1 MTGGAR
7 PHPGTGGYPQLE
19 PGWVDEVLLA
29 GAADDV
35 CLHLGKPVSRA
46 ELRRLVA
53 ERERV
58 LSDAGLQRGGSVALC
73 LAPSLAFIASLLA
86 SWRIGAQ
93 ASLLDHRL
101 TPYEVDVAL
110 QRLLPQVV
118 VTAEHSTGG
127 PLRGFAEI
135 TERVQTYPGR
145 PAATTHAV
153 IQLSSGSTGPSKIIA
168 RDAANLVEEVQRYTM
183 IEGVPRSGERIVSLA
198 SMVHVL
204 GLVGGLLYSL
214 HAGVNLTIPARM
226 TADGILSTVADGS
239 QPTTLLGVPFHIELL
254 ASVRNPPELPQ
265 LTGMTTGGELVR
277 ADVYEAFTGRYGVRL
292 GNMYGMTE
300 VGVIATDLFGA
311 HRPAVMP
318 APGLAVREQDGE
330 LLVSLPVSPYLGDQ
344 DPSRWS
350 DGWLHTKDAGR
361 VDPETGL
368 VQVFGR
374 MDSQVSVG
382 GLKVDLTEVE
392 HMLAALPEVDG
403 AVVVHDHAIEAYVV
417 LAEGADASAVERAIT
432 TRLAAYKRPRRLHV
446 VEQLPR
452 TATGKLVRNHTVL
465 RDIGP
470 SRFAT
475 APDPSAHPD
484 ADRKVAVPGHRV
496 PEGTADHDR

>member
-1 MTGGAR
+1 VPGGAY
-7 PHPGTGGYPQLE
+7 PQVAGGTYPQLE
-19 PGWVDEVLLA
+19 PEWVDEVLLA
-29 GAADDV
+29 GAAGDV
-35 CLHLGKPVSRA
+35 CLHLGEPVTRA

-53 ERERV
+53 ERHRA
-58 LSDAGLQRGGSVALC
+58 LADAGLRRGGSVALC
-73 LAPSLAFIASLLA
+73 LAPSLAFIANLLA

-101 TPYEVDVAL
+101 TAYEVDVAL

-118 VTAEHSTGG
+118 VTAERSTGG

-135 TERVQTYPGR
+135 TEGVRTYPGQ

-168 RDAANLVEEVQRYTM
+168 RDAANLVEEVKRYTK
-183 IEGVPRSGERIVSLA
+183 IDGVPGGGERIVCLA

-204 GLVGGLLYSL
+204 GLVGGLLYGL
-214 HAGVNLTIPARM
+214 HAGLNLTIPARM
-226 TADGILSTVADGS
+226 TADGILATVAAGS

-254 ASVRNPPELPQ
+254 ASVLEPPKLPR

-300 VGVIATDLFGA
+300 VGVIATDLFGE
-311 HRPAVMP
+311 HRPAVLP
-318 APGLAVREQDGE
+318 APGLAVREEGGE
-330 LLVSLPVSPYLGDQ
+330 LHVSLPASPYLGVQ

-350 DGWLHTKDAGR
+350 DGWLHTRDAGT
-361 VDPETGL
+361 VDSQTGL
-368 VQVFGR
+368 VRVLGR
-374 MDSQVSVG
+374 RDSQVSVG

-392 HMLAALPEVDG
+392 HMLAALPEVTA
-403 AVVVHDHAIEAYVV
+403 AVVVHDHAIEAYLV
-417 LAEGADASAVERAIT
+417 LADGAGAPAVERAIT
-432 TRLAAYKRPRRLHV
+432 TRLAPFKRPRRLHI

-452 TATGKLVRNHTVL
+452 TATGKLVRDQAVL
-465 RDIGP
+465 RDMGSGHAGDGGP
-470 SRFAT
+470 
-475 APDPSAHPD
+475 
-484 ADRKVAVPGHRV
+484 RKPG
-496 PEGTADHDR
+496 